1 MNNIKNILW
10 GIILVIIGVIIG
22 LNTIGITDI
31 DIFFDGWWTLVI
43 IVPCFIGLFTNKD
56 KTGNIIGLLVGVIL
70 LLGMQN
76 IIDFNLIWKLLLPSI
91 IVIIGLSLIF
101 KNTFN
106 SKINNEI
113 KKLNNKN
120 TKNNEYCATFSGQRI
135 DFPNEEFKG
144 ATLNSV
150 FGSITCD
157 LREAKIKEDVVIN
170 ASSVFGGIDI
180 IVPDDV
186 NIKIKYNSIFG
197 GVNNKKKNN
206 EDKKYTIYVNASCLF
221 GGVDIK

>member
-70 LLGMQN
+70 LLEMQN

-120 TKNNEYCATFSGQRI
+120 TKDNEYCATFSGQRI

-186 NIKIKYNSIFG
+186 NIKIKSNSIFG

>member
-120 TKNNEYCATFSGQRI
+120 TKDNEYCATYSGQRI

-186 NIKIKYNSIFG
+186 NIKIKSNSIFG

>member
-22 LNTIGITDI
+22 LNTMGITNI

-120 TKNNEYCATFSGQRI
+120 TKDNEYCATFSGQRI

-186 NIKIKYNSIFG
+186 NIKIKSNSIFG

>member
-31 DIFFDGWWTLVI
+31 DIFFDGWWTLVT

-120 TKNNEYCATFSGQRI
+120 TKDNEYCATFSGQRI

-186 NIKIKYNSIFG
+186 NIKIKSNSIFG

>member
-120 TKNNEYCATFSGQRI
+120 TKDNEYCATFSGQRI

-186 NIKIKYNSIFG
+186 NIKIKSNPIFG

>member
-157 LREAKIKEDVVIN
+157 LREAKTKEDVVIN

-186 NIKIKYNSIFG
+186 NIKIKSNSIFG

>member
-1 MNNIKNILW
+1 MNNIKNVLW
-10 GIILVIIGVIIG
+10 GIVLVIIGVIIG
-22 LNTIGITDI
+22 LNTMGITDI
-31 DIFFDGWWTLVI
+31 DIFFDGWWTLFI
-43 IVPCFIGLFTNKD
+43 IVPCFVGLFTNKD

-76 IIDFNLIWKLLLPSI
+76 IIDFSLIWKLLLPSI

-106 SKINNEI
+106 SKINSEI

-120 TKNNEYCATFSGQRI
+120 TKDNEYCATFSGQRI

-157 LREAKIKEDVVIN
+157 LRETKIKEDVVIN

-186 NIKIKYNSIFG
+186 NIKIKSNSIFG
-197 GVNNKKKNN
+197 GVDNKKKNS
-206 EDKKYTIYVNASCLF
+206 EDKKHTIYVNASCLF

>member
-10 GIILVIIGVIIG
+10 GIVLVIIGVIIG
-22 LNTIGITDI
+22 LNTMGITDI
-31 DIFFDGWWTLVI
+31 DIFFDGWWTLFI

-120 TKNNEYCATFSGQRI
+120 TKDNEYCATFSGQRI

-144 ATLNSV
+144 TTLNSV

-186 NIKIKYNSIFG
+186 NIKVKSNSIFG
-197 GVNNKKKNN
+197 GVDNKKKNS
-206 EDKKYTIYVNASCLF
+206 EDKKHTIYVNASCLF

>member
-120 TKNNEYCATFSGQRI
+120 TKNNEYCATFLGQRI

-186 NIKIKYNSIFG
+186 NIKIKSNSIFG

>member
-120 TKNNEYCATFSGQRI
+120 TKDNEYCATFSGQRI

-186 NIKIKYNSIFG
+186 NIKIKSNSIFG

>member
-120 TKNNEYCATFSGQRI
+120 TKDNEYCATFSGQRI

-186 NIKIKYNSIFG
+186 NIKIKSNSNFG